1 MKINNFAR
9 KAYKAYTAFGLTPEG
24 ACGLMGNQYSESAGF
39 LANRLEFL
47 CVKRYKEKGKTYTDA
62 TYTQA
67 VDSGKISRAEFLSP
81 MSKHYGYGLSQWTT
95 SDRKAGLYD
104 RAK

>member
-47 CVKRYKEKGKTYTDA
+47 CVKRYKEKGKTYTDFEPDEQ
-62 TYTQA
+62 TLWLWIIP
-67 VDSGKISRAEFLSP
+67 VDNFRSESRSI
-81 MSKHYGYGLSQWTT
+81 
-95 SDRKAGLYD
+95 
-104 RAK
+104 